1 VHLLVVGKSA
11 YSRVIGGK
19 PVPITIAGHTA
30 QFMRPL
36 MSYALAH
43 GMTVSYAYPLQ
54 PSGCL
59 MFDPLDAV
67 PDGAVEVPF
76 TDVSA
81 AKAPLHLGWLSLEAS
96 LRQAVEAQGDIDWVF
111 LPYAFPLA
119 PLLAGLKEKYGF
131 QLAVFL
137 RGGDGYQW
145 LDPRWAADTIG
156 DPGQAR
162 QICDLYRESLQAAD
176 FVGVASQW
184 LGSVV
189 EQYGVRYHAV
199 VESPAAMWP
208 GPGPEPSWD
217 KERFSTDPSV
227 VRHHGSLDVSKKWVL
242 SAGRIHPD
250 KHLDLAADA
259 FCAARL
265 DGWQLVLS
273 GAGAGPG
280 PVAGGLVAELA
291 AKGEACVIEV
301 PPRIIHGLF
310 QVSDA
315 YLQTSLPSATFVDA
329 RPSSVTSAAFHGKPV
344 VVPIAAAGGVTES
357 VAPENLQ
364 TYGFDVRDL
373 NPEDPADRAE
383 IVRRATAALRLLDDP
398 ALRIRAGAANTRHAS
413 ASSVDAVFGR
423 VWAGLGGR

>member
-1 VHLLVVGKSA
+1 MHLLVVGKSA
-11 YSRVIGGK
+11 YSRVIGGI

-36 MSYALAH
+36 MSYALAR
-43 GMTVSYAYPLQ
+43 GMSVSYAYPLQ

-59 MFDPLDAV
+59 MFDPRDEV
-67 PDGAVEVPF
+67 PDEVVEVPF

-81 AKAPLHLGWLSLEAS
+81 AKAPLHIGWLSVEAS
-96 LRQAVEAQGDIDWVF
+96 LRQAVERQGGIDWVF

-131 QLAVFL
+131 KLALFL

-145 LDPRWAADTIG
+145 LDPRWAAGCLG
-156 DPGQAR
+156 DLDQAGQV
-162 QICDLYRESLQAAD
+162 CGLYKESLQAAD

-189 EQYGVRYHAV
+189 ERYGVRYDAV

-217 KERFSTDPSV
+217 KARFSADPSV
-227 VRHHGSLDVSKKWVL
+227 VKRHGSLDVSKKWVL

-250 KHLDLAADA
+250 KHLDLAAGV
-259 FCAARL
+259 FSEARL

-273 GAGAGPG
+273 GVGAGPG
-280 PVAGGLVAELA
+280 ATPGESVAELV
-291 AKGEACVIEV
+291 AKGAACVIEV

-315 YLQTSLPSATFVDA
+315 YLQTSLPSTTFVDA

-344 VVPIAAAGGVTES
+344 VVPIAAAGGVAES
-357 VAPENLQ
+357 VAPENLDA
-364 TYGFDVRDL
+364 YGFDVRELD
-373 NPEDPADRAE
+373 PADPADRAE
-383 IVRRATAALRLLDDP
+383 IVRRGTTAMRRLGDS
-398 ALRIRAGAANTRHAS
+398 ALRIRVGAANARHAGG
-413 ASSVDAVFGR
+413 SSIEAVFDR
-423 VWAGLGGR
+423 VWSMLDGR